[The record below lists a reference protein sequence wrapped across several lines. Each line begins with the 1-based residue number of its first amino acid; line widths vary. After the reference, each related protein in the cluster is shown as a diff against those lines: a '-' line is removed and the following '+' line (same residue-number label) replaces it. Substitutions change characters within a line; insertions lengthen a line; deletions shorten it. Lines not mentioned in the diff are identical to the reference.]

1 MSEEDVANPLHME
14 VRREVFDTVV
24 RTRDLHTDRELKYWS
39 NAYCRIYGTKENDVF
54 FPENK
59 KNLGNSQS
67 SAVLYVNISNPEC
80 NTKYTSIFYMPPAS
94 PRENYEIYFTNIS
107 IKF

>member
-1 MSEEDVANPLHME
+1 VSEEDVANPLHME

-59 KNLGNSQS
+59 KKSWKFAVFC
-67 SAVLYVNISNPEC
+67 SALC
-80 NTKYTSIFYMPPAS
+80 KYLEP
-94 PRENYEIYFTNIS
+94 
-107 IKF
+107 